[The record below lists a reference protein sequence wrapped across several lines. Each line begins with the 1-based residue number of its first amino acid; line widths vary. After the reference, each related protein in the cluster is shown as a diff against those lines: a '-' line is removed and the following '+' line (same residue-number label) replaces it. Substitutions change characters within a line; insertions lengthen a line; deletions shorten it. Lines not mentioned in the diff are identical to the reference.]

1 MRRIA
6 ALPVGVAAPA
16 GVALAVLGISG
27 ASLALLAGG
36 WLPRGASAA
45 TWGVAG
51 WVTLFLAGWTL
62 MTSAM
67 MLPSSLP
74 FLVAAQRAGGVDAST
89 AAGFGFTAA
98 WFAVGIVLGAGLWM
112 VGGRLGQLAPG
123 RAEQIAG
130 ASLMAAALYQ
140 ASPLARSCQRAC
152 ARPFG
157 IIAQHWRGE
166 GRPRRDA
173 LMAGLHY
180 GMSCVGCCLA
190 MIALMFVFGMHDLV
204 WMVGLAL
211 LMVLQKHAVWGPRLA
226 MPAAAALM
234 AAGVAIAAGWWV
246 VPLRSLRALCG
257 A

>member
-1 MRRIA
+1 MRRVA

-16 GVALAVLGISG
+16 GVALVVFAISG
-27 ASLALLAGG
+27 ASLALLAAGDAGG
-36 WLPRGASAA
+36 GLPRGA
-45 TWGVAG
+45 G
-51 WVTLFLAGWTL
+51 WVALFLAGWTL

-74 FLVAAQRAGGVDAST
+74 FLVAAQRAGGGEAST

-98 WFAVGIVLGAGLWM
+98 WFAVGVVLCALLWM
-112 VGGRLGQLAPG
+112 AGDLLAQIGPG
-123 RAEQIAG
+123 RAEQLAG
-130 ASLMAAALYQ
+130 ATLMAAALYQ
-140 ASPLARSCQRAC
+140 LSPLARSCQRAC

-157 IIAQHWRGE
+157 IIARHWRGE
-166 GRPRRDA
+166 GTPRHDA

-190 MIALMFVFGMHDLV
+190 MIALMFVFGMHDLF
-204 WMVGLAL
+204 WMAGLAL
-211 LMVLQKHAVWGPRLA
+211 LMVVQKHAVWGPRLA